1 MYASLT
7 LGLAVMTLPIWG
19 QDDIRDTVRYKDV
32 MKGYDIGP
40 NEEIHTFN
48 FERGDDATISSKAV
62 LHHVLVPHGVAD
74 ITFLC

>member
-7 LGLAVMTLPIWG
+7 LGIAVMTLPIWG

-48 FERGDDATISSKAV
+48 FERGEDATIRSKAV